1 MRVVWLYGPPGVG
14 KSTVAWQL
22 YGDMTARGARCGYVD
37 IDQLGMCYPAGE
49 DDADR
54 HRLKTTVLAAV
65 LPNYAA
71 AGVQALVVSGVLDPA
86 LAGRTLEELVAA
98 EVTFCRLVADEK
110 ELRRRLD
117 QRGGGES
124 WDSVSRADQEL
135 DAAEPL
141 GPTVVTD
148 GLDPSQVA
156 AAVRMR
162 AGILAA
168 TPTDLAAGPSG
179 GTAATSPA
187 STVPG
192 TVIWLCGSTGVG
204 KSTVG
209 WRAFTMLLQAGRTAA
224 FLDLRQLAFVAGEAE
239 TCHRLASANVAAA
252 WDRFGAAGAT
262 HLVLSGGVGTRQH
275 VQLYRD
281 ALPATAMTLHRLWAR
296 REDLTRRI
304 RARGRGEG
312 VRLAGDELLG
322 QPDDVLD
329 AIAGQ
334 AWRRQE
340 RLDAADVADAVLDS
354 TGVDPVDLAGRVLAS
369 AR

>member
-22 YGDMTARGARCGYVD
+22 YGNLTARGARCGYVD

-54 HRLKTTVLAAV
+54 HRLKTSVLAAV

-71 AGVQALVVSGVLDPA
+71 AGAQALVVSGVLDPA

-98 EVTFCRLVADEK
+98 EVTFCRLVAGEK

-124 WDSVSRADQEL
+124 WDAVSRADQAL
-135 DAAEPL
+135 DQAEPL

-156 AAVRMR
+156 AAIRMC
-162 AGILAA
+162 AA
-168 TPTDLAAGPSG
+168 MPAAAPNDLAAGPSG
-179 GTAATSPA
+179 GTAAPVSM
-187 STVPG
+187 VPG
-192 TVIWLCGSTGVG
+192 TVHWLCGSTGVG
-204 KSTVG
+204 KSTAG
-209 WRAFTMLLQAGRTAA
+209 WQAFMMLLQAGRTAA
-224 FLDLRQLAFVAGEAE
+224 FLDLRQLAFVPGEAD

-252 WDRFGAAGAT
+252 WNCFGAAGAT
-262 HLVLSGGVGTRQH
+262 HLVLSGEVDTREH

-281 ALPATAMTLHRLWAR
+281 ALPATAITVHRLWAR
-296 REDLTRRI
+296 RGDLTRRI
-304 RARGRGEG
+304 GARGRGEG
-312 VRLAGDELLG
+312 IRLAGDELLG

-329 AIAGQ
+329 AIAVQ
-334 AWRRQE
+334 AWRQQE

-354 TGVDPVDLAGRVLAS
+354 TGVDPVDLASRVLAS